1 MQKKLNR
8 HLTKEEIQMVN
19 KHIKAINLLKE
30 MQIRTTIRC
39 IFIYT
44 IMPQIPKNAKYWW
57 KCGIMDIILHW
68 DWFVYGYNHFR
79 KLMISTKVEYAFN
92 LGFRNSSVGYMGLSR
107 WH

>member
-44 IMPQIPKNAKYWW
+44 IMPQIPKNAKY
-57 KCGIMDIILHW
+57 
-68 DWFVYGYNHFR
+68 
-79 KLMISTKVEYAFN
+79 
-92 LGFRNSSVGYMGLSR
+92 
-107 WH
+107 